1 MKHSTV
7 KLYAA
12 GVCLITGIC
21 IATAGSKAL
30 WEGIQAYLDRA
41 QRTDLYQ
48 FYLTSGTSACTE
60 CTLAAD
66 TGISLKPASPA
77 LADYGR
83 NIQNP
88 AIPAQPVTPQNAAS
102 DSSWGWLVRLTLVFT
117 AGTVFLIHWRLFRNI
132 NAVTE

>member
-7 KLYAA
+7 KLYAV

-21 IATAGSKAL
+21 IATAGSKVL

-41 QRTDLYQ
+41 QKTDLYQ
-48 FYLTSGTSACTE
+48 FYLTSGTSACAD
-60 CTLAAD
+60 CALAAD
-66 TGISLKPASPA
+66 TGISLKPPSPA

-88 AIPAQPVTPQNAAS
+88 AQPVAPQNAAS
-102 DSSWGWLVRLTLVFT
+102 DSSWEWLVRLTLVFT
-117 AGTVFLIHWRLFRNI
+117 AGTVFLIHWRLFNNI
-132 NAVTE
+132 NAAKE